1 VQKKPVQWHQQSQ
14 IRWAG
19 PACCRVAA
27 ANACAWRMPL
37 MDELQ
42 VTPTNRKFA
51 NFRSWPISTFAM
63 LQRYV

>member
-1 VQKKPVQWHQQSQ
+1 
-14 IRWAG
+14 
-19 PACCRVAA
+19 
-27 ANACAWRMPL
+27 MPL